1 MEKLQEILEE
11 IQPDADY
18 KNCTTL
24 IDDGILDSFAI
35 LSIVGEIE
43 DEFGVSVTPAEI
55 VPENFNS
62 MQALWDMIGRLQASG
77 K

>member
-1 MEKLQEILEE
+1 MEKLLEILED
-11 IQPDADY
+11 IQPNVDY
-18 KNCTTL
+18 KNCTSL
-24 IDDGILDSFAI
+24 IDDEILDSFAI

-62 MQALWDMIGRLQASG
+62 AEALWGMIERLR
-77 K
+77 

>member
-1 MEKLQEILEE
+1 MEKLLEILED
-11 IQPDADY
+11 IQPEADY
-18 KNCTTL
+18 ENCDTL

-43 DEFGVSVTPAEI
+43 EEFGVSVTPAEI

-62 MQALWDMIGRLQASG
+62 MQALWEMIGRLQSNI
-77 K
+77 